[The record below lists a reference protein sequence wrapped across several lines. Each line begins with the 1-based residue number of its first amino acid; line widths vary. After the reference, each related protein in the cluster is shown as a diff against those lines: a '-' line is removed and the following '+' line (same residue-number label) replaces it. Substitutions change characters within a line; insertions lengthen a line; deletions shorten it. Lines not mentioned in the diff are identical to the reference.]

1 MHCLQYE
8 TRVPVILISVQNFHV
23 LPFSLPFQIHP
34 ALSVFVSYKTTY
46 QSSIRRK
53 AKFPNPFLF
62 LLVYVST
69 SRRVERKKKKN
80 RNNEGR
86 GLDIFS
92 KASVPSSGLSM
103 HLIQVTRSSRPFV
116 EKTEEKLNIGHL
128 PPHLPSNAYGPG
140 FSSVSITGRGGGSVR
155 RCMLTIQNASRLFFM
170 LIPVY
175 RK

>member
-116 EKTEEKLNIGHL
+116 EKNRRETEYR
-128 PPHLPSNAYGPG
+128 PPPPPPSIQRVRPWLLFCIDYREGRRVGP
-140 FSSVSITGRGGGSVR
+140 SLYANYTECV
-155 RCMLTIQNASRLFFM
+155 
-170 LIPVY
+170 
-175 RK
+175 

>member
-8 TRVPVILISVQNFHV
+8 TRVFLILISVQNFHV
-23 LPFSLPFQIHP
+23 LSSLPFQVHP
-34 ALSVFVSYKTTY
+34 ALSVFVSHKTTY

-62 LLVYVST
+62 LLVST
-69 SRRVERKKKKN
+69 RVERKKKN

-116 EKTEEKLNIGHL
+116 EKTEEKLNIGH
-128 PPHLPSNAYGPG
+128 PPPSSQRVRPWLLFCIDYREGRRVGP
-140 FSSVSITGRGGGSVR
+140 SLYANYTECV
-155 RCMLTIQNASRLFFM
+155 
-170 LIPVY
+170 
-175 RK
+175 

>member
-1 MHCLQYE
+1 MHCLEYE
-8 TRVPVILISVQNFHV
+8 TRVFLILISVQNFHV
-23 LPFSLPFQIHP
+23 FSSLPFQVHP
-34 ALSVFVSYKTTY
+34 ALSVFVSHKTTY

-62 LLVYVST
+62 LLVST
-69 SRRVERKKKKN
+69 RVERKKKN

-116 EKTEEKLNIGHL
+116 EKTEEKLNIGH
-128 PPHLPSNAYGPG
+128 PPHLPPNAYGPG

>member
-8 TRVPVILISVQNFHV
+8 TRVFLILISVQNFHV
-23 LPFSLPFQIHP
+23 FSSLPFQVHP
-34 ALSVFVSYKTTY
+34 ALSVFVSHKTTY

-62 LLVYVST
+62 LLVST
-69 SRRVERKKKKN
+69 RVERKKKN

-116 EKTEEKLNIGHL
+116 EKTEEKLNIGHPPTFL
-128 PPHLPSNAYGPG
+128 PTRTALASLLYRLQGG
-140 FSSVSITGRGGGSVR
+140 EEGRSVAV
-155 RCMLTIQNASRLFFM
+155 C
-170 LIPVY
+170 
-175 RK
+175 

>member
-8 TRVPVILISVQNFHV
+8 TRVSVILISVQNFHV

-69 SRRVERKKKKN
+69 SRRVERKKKRIEITKGEAWTFF
-80 RNNEGR
+80 RKRAYPPLVCRCISSKLR
-86 GLDIFS
+86 GPVVLLWKKI
-92 KASVPSSGLSM
+92 
-103 HLIQVTRSSRPFV
+103 
-116 EKTEEKLNIGHL
+116 EEKLNIGH
-128 PPHLPSNAYGPG
+128 PPPPPPSFQRVRPWLLFCIDYREGRRVGP
-140 FSSVSITGRGGGSVR
+140 SLYANYTECV
-155 RCMLTIQNASRLFFM
+155 
-170 LIPVY
+170 
-175 RK
+175 